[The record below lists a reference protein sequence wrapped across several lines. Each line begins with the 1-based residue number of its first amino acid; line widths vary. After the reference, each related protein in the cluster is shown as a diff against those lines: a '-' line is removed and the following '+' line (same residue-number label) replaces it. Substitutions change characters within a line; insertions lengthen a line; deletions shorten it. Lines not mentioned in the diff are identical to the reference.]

1 MSDAGD
7 RKVVLVTGAAR
18 RIGAEI
24 VRSLHGT
31 GWRVILHYRSSRAE
45 AEALAAALN
54 RKQPDS
60 VRLLQA
66 DLAETGK
73 LGQLMENALEFWGR
87 LDGLVNNASAFYPT
101 PLGTVTEAQWDD
113 LMASNLKGPFFL
125 AQAAA
130 EPLRR
135 RGGCI
140 VNIVDVYAER
150 PLKSYPVLSVAKAGL
165 AALTRALAV
174 ELAPEVRVNGI
185 SPGAILWPEQGE
197 AGNDPA
203 VLLAKVPLGRMGEPA
218 DIARAVLF
226 LMEDAAYVTGQI
238 LPVDGGRTLFI

>member
-1 MSDAGD
+1 
-7 RKVVLVTGAAR
+7 
-18 RIGAEI
+18 
-24 VRSLHGT
+24 
-31 GWRVILHYRSSRAE
+31 
-45 AEALAAALN
+45 
-54 RKQPDS
+54 
-60 VRLLQA
+60 
-66 DLAETGK
+66 
-73 LGQLMENALEFWGR
+73 
-87 LDGLVNNASAFYPT
+87 
-101 PLGTVTEAQWDD
+101 
-113 LMASNLKGPFFL
+113 
-125 AQAAA
+125 
-130 EPLRR
+130 
-135 RGGCI
+135 
-140 VNIVDVYAER
+140 
-150 PLKSYPVLSVAKAGL
+150 VLSVAKAGL